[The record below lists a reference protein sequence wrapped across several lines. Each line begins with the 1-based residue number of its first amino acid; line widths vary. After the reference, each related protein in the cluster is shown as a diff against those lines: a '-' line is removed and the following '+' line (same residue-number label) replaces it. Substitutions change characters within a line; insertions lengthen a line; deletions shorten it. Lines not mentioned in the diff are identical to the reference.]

1 MAAGVGWRASVIVM
15 LAFLVPLLLA
25 SVAPAAA
32 ATPDSLIPEIEQRL
46 AAQGADKVNAYLA
59 GDWVSAMLPLN
70 RRAAGCELRAVK
82 LAVRLSRSANAR
94 AAQAHVDSLREA
106 IGTCMVYVLTLATR
120 EEIPRY
126 CSSVASW
133 SVMQTVRELRRRIAA
148 IEADDLL
155 SASAIGKSCRAAYI
169 YELENTR
176 VVVKSASRPLRQ
188 AP

>member
-1 MAAGVGWRASVIVM
+1 M

-32 ATPDSLIPEIEQRL
+32 ATRDSLLPEIEQRL
-46 AAQGADKVNAYLA
+46 ASQGADKVNAYLA

-70 RRAAGCELRAVK
+70 RRAASCELRAVK

-106 IGTCMVYVLTLATR
+106 IGACMVHVLTLATR
-120 EEIPRY
+120 EEIPKY

-133 SVMQTVRELRRRIAA
+133 SVMRTVRELRRRIAA

-155 SASAIGKSCRAAYI
+155 SASVIGKSCRAAYI
-169 YELENTR
+169 HELENTR
-176 VVVKSASRPLRQ
+176 VVVRSASRPLRE

>member
-1 MAAGVGWRASVIVM
+1 M

-32 ATPDSLIPEIEQRL
+32 ATSGSLVPELELRL

-59 GDWVSAMLPLN
+59 GDWGSAMLPLN

-106 IGTCMVYVLTLATR
+106 IGSCMVYVLALATR

-126 CSSVASW
+126 C
-133 SVMQTVRELRRRIAA
+133 
-148 IEADDLL
+148 
-155 SASAIGKSCRAAYI
+155 
-169 YELENTR
+169 
-176 VVVKSASRPLRQ
+176 
-188 AP
+188 

>member
-1 MAAGVGWRASVIVM
+1 M

-32 ATPDSLIPEIEQRL
+32 ATPDLLVPEIEQRL
-46 AAQGADKVNAYLA
+46 AAQGADTVNAYLA
-59 GDWVSAMLPLN
+59 GNWVSAMLPLN

-82 LAVRLSRSANAR
+82 LAVRLSRSANAPAAR
-94 AAQAHVDSLREA
+94 AHMDSLREA
-106 IGTCMVYVLTLATR
+106 MGTCLVYVLTLATR

-133 SVMQTVRELRRRIAA
+133 SVMRTVRELRRRIAA

-155 SASAIGKSCRAAYI
+155 SASAIGRSCRAAYI

-176 VVVKSASRPLRQ
+176 VVVKSAPRPLRP

>member
-1 MAAGVGWRASVIVM
+1 VIVM
-15 LAFLVPLLLA
+15 LAFIVPLLLA

-32 ATPDSLIPEIEQRL
+32 ATPDSLVPEIEQRL
-46 AAQGADKVNAYLA
+46 AAQSADTVNAYLA

-70 RRAAGCELRAVK
+70 RRAAACELRAVK
-82 LAVRLSRSANAR
+82 LAVRLSRSTNAR
-94 AAQAHVDSLREA
+94 AAHAHVDSLREA
-106 IGTCMVYVLTLATR
+106 IGTCLVYVLTLATR

-133 SVMQTVRELRRRIAA
+133 SVMHTVRELRRRIAA

-155 SASAIGKSCRAAYI
+155 SASTIGKSCRAAYI
-169 YELENTR
+169 HELENTR
-176 VVVKSASRPLRQ
+176 VIVKSSSRPLRP